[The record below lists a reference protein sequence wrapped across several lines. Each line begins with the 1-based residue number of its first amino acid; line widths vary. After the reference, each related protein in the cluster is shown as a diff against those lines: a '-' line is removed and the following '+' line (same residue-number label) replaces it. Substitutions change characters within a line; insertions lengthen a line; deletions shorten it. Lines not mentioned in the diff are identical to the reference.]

1 MLKYAIYKGLFIDQL
16 IILFGGNTMK
26 RSFYLIVS
34 TLIILN
40 AASGCMAETSQSEKA
55 APVKSNPSPE
65 GYNGT
70 VVETMN
76 TAGYTYVQVDT
87 GKDKI
92 WAAAPEFQVKVGD
105 LVTVPQGA
113 LMQNYQSKTLNRT
126 FPQIYFVSGISVAGA
141 EPAPG
146 KMPPVKAGA
155 PHDNI
160 IPPTP
165 SNIDLSG
172 IKKAEGGK
180 SVAELYAN
188 KDSLSG
194 KEVTIRGKVV
204 KFSASIMGKNWI
216 HLQDGTGGT
225 GTNDL
230 TVTTSATAAVGDT
243 VVVKGV
249 LATDKDFGYGYKY
262 DVILED
268 ATVTVE

>member
-1 MLKYAIYKGLFIDQL
+1 
-16 IILFGGNTMK
+16 MK

-34 TLIILN
+34 TLIVFN
-40 AASGCMAETSQSEKA
+40 AATGCMAETSQSEKA
-55 APVKSNPSPE
+55 APAKNNPSTE

-70 VVETMN
+70 VLETMN

-87 GKDKI
+87 GKEKI

-126 FPQIYFVSGISVAGA
+126 FDQIYFVSGIYVAGS
-141 EPAPG
+141 EQTTS

-155 PHDNI
+155 PHENI
-160 IPPTP
+160 VPATP
-165 SNIDLSG
+165 NNIDFSD

-180 SVAELYAN
+180 SVAELYAE

-194 KEVTIRGKVV
+194 KEVAVRGKVV
-204 KFSASIMGKNWI
+204 KFSPSIMGKNWI
-216 HLQDGTGGT
+216 HLQDGTGST
-225 GTNDL
+225 DTNDL
-230 TVTTSATAAVGDT
+230 TVTTNATAKVGDT
-243 VVVKGV
+243 VLAKGV
-249 LATDKDFGYGYKY
+249 LGTNKDLGYGYKY
-262 DVILED
+262 DIILED

>member
-1 MLKYAIYKGLFIDQL
+1 
-16 IILFGGNTMK
+16 MK

-55 APVKSNPSPE
+55 APMQSNPSPE

-92 WAAAPEFQVKVGD
+92 WAAAPEFPVKVGD

-126 FPQIYFVSGISVAGA
+126 FPQIYFVSGVSVAGA
-141 EPAPG
+141 EQTTG
-146 KMPPVKAGA
+146 KTPPVKAGA

-160 IPPTP
+160 VPATPT
-165 SNIDLSG
+165 NIDFAD

-180 SVAELYAN
+180 SVAELYAE

-194 KEVTIRGKVV
+194 KKVTVRGKVV

-216 HLQDGTGGT
+216 HLQDGTGGKD
-225 GTNDL
+225 TNDL
-230 TVTTSATAAVGDT
+230 TVTTSATAAVGNT
-243 VVVKGV
+243 VVVTGV
-249 LATDKDFGYGYKY
+249 IAVDKDFGYGYKY

>member
-1 MLKYAIYKGLFIDQL
+1 
-16 IILFGGNTMK
+16 MK
-26 RSFYLIVS
+26 RSFYLLVS
-34 TLIILN
+34 TLIVLN
-40 AASGCMAETSQSEKA
+40 AATGCMAETSQSEKS
-55 APVKSNPSPE
+55 APPKSNPVAE

-87 GKDKI
+87 GKEKI

-126 FPQIYFVSGISVAGA
+126 FEQIYFVSGIYVAGA
-141 EPAPG
+141 EPTPA
-146 KMPPVKAGA
+146 KMPPGKAGA
-155 PHDNI
+155 PHENI
-160 IPPTP
+160 IPATP
-165 SNIDLSG
+165 QDIDFSS

-180 SVAELYAN
+180 SVAELYAE
-188 KDSLSG
+188 KGSLSG
-194 KEVTIRGKVV
+194 KKVSVRGKVV

-216 HLQDGTGGT
+216 HLQDGTGEA

-230 TVTTSATAAVGDT
+230 TVTTSANAAVGDT
-243 VVVKGV
+243 VLVKGV
-249 LATDKDFGYGYKY
+249 LAIDKDFGYGYKY

-268 ATVTVE
+268 AEVTVE

>member
-1 MLKYAIYKGLFIDQL
+1 
-16 IILFGGNTMK
+16 MK

-55 APVKSNPSPE
+55 APMQSNPSPE

-76 TAGYTYVQVDT
+76 TAGYTYVQIDT

-141 EPAPG
+141 EPTTG

-160 IPPTP
+160 VPATPT
-165 SNIDLSG
+165 NIDFAD

-180 SVAELYAN
+180 SVAELYAE

-194 KEVTIRGKVV
+194 KKVTVRGKVV

-216 HLQDGTGGT
+216 HLQDGTGGKD
-225 GTNDL
+225 TNDL
-230 TVTTSATAAVGDT
+230 TVTTSATAAVGNT
-243 VVVKGV
+243 VVVTGV
-249 LATDKDFGYGYKY
+249 VAADKDFGYGYKY

>member
-1 MLKYAIYKGLFIDQL
+1 
-16 IILFGGNTMK
+16 MK
-26 RSFYLIVS
+26 RSFYLLVSALIV
-34 TLIILN
+34 LN
-40 AASGCMAETSQSEKA
+40 AATGCMAETSQSEKSAPPKSTA
-55 APVKSNPSPE
+55 AAE

-87 GKDKI
+87 GKEKI

-126 FPQIYFVSGISVAGA
+126 FEQIYFVSGIYVAGA
-141 EPAPG
+141 EPAPS
-146 KMPPVKAGA
+146 KMPSAKAGA
-155 PHDNI
+155 PHENI

-165 SNIDLSG
+165 QDIDFSK

-180 SVAELYAN
+180 SVAELYAE
-188 KDSLSG
+188 KSSLSG
-194 KEVTIRGKVV
+194 KKVSVRGKVV

-216 HLQDGTGGT
+216 HLQDGTGEA

-230 TVTTSATAAVGDT
+230 TVTTSANAAVGDT
-243 VVVKGV
+243 VLVKGV
-249 LATDKDFGYGYKY
+249 LAIDKDFGYGYKY

-268 ATVTVE
+268 AEVTVE